1 MIAIPL
7 PRAAPADFLAL
18 TKPRIVALVLVTV
31 AAGFAAAPA
40 GAVSSPVALLHTLI
54 GAALV
59 AAGTNALNQV
69 LERDIDAL
77 MKRTARRPLPSGR
90 LRLNEAAWFAWGAG
104 LVGIVYLAALVN
116 PTTALLAAATLGI
129 YVFMYTPLKRR
140 SSISTLVGAVPGALP
155 VLGGWAAAGAA
166 LDARALVLFW
176 ILFLWQL
183 PHFLALSWLYRDDYA
198 RGGLRMLSVEDPDG
212 RATFRQATLYSLALL
227 PVSLAPAVFGMAGG
241 AYFVAALT
249 LSVVYVAASVA
260 ATMAPSVRA
269 ARRLFL
275 TSLVYL
281 PVLLGLLI
289 LDGVT

>member
-7 PRAAPADFLAL
+7 PRAAPAAFLEL

-40 GAVSSPVALLHTLI
+40 GASGAPMALVHTLV

-69 LERDIDAL
+69 LERDVDAL

-90 LRLNEAAWFAWGAG
+90 LDPNEAAWFAWGAG

-129 YVFMYTPLKRR
+129 YVLVYTPLKRR
-140 SSISTLVGAVPGALP
+140 TSVSTLVGAVPGALP
-155 VLGGWAAAGAA
+155 VLGGWAAAGGA
-166 LDARALVLFW
+166 LDARGWVLFW

-212 RATFRQATLYSLALL
+212 RATFRQATLYALALV
-227 PVSLAPAVFGMAGG
+227 PASLAPAVFGMTGR
-241 AYFVAALT
+241 AYFVIALA
-249 LSVVYVAASVA
+249 LSALYVAASLA
-260 ATMAPSVRA
+260 AAKTPSVRA

-289 LDGVT
+289 LDGVP

>member
-40 GAVSSPVALLHTLI
+40 GVVSSPVALLHTLI

-166 LDARALVLFW
+166 LDARAWVLFW

-212 RATFRQATLYSLALL
+212 RATFRQATLYALALV
-227 PVSLAPAVFGMAGG
+227 PASLAPAAFGMTGG
-241 AYFVAALT
+241 AYFIVTLA
-249 LSVVYVAASVA
+249 LSVLYVAVSLTAM
-260 ATMAPSVRA
+260 MAPSVRA

-281 PVLLGLLI
+281 PVVLGLLI

>member
-7 PRAAPADFLAL
+7 PRAAPADFLEL

-40 GAVSSPVALLHTLI
+40 GAVSSPLVLLHTLV

-59 AAGTNALNQV
+59 AAGTNALNQL
-69 LERDIDAL
+69 LERDVDAL

-90 LRLNEAAWFAWGAG
+90 LRPNEAAWFAWGAG

-116 PTTALLAAATLGI
+116 STTALLAAATLGS
-129 YVFMYTPLKRR
+129 YVFLYTPLKRR
-140 SSISTLVGAVPGALP
+140 SSVSTLVGAVPGALP

-198 RGGLRMLSVEDPDG
+198 RGGLQMLSVTDPDG
-212 RATFRQATLYSLALL
+212 RATFRQATLYALALV
-227 PVSLAPAVFGMAGG
+227 PASLAPAVFGMAGA
-241 AYFVAALT
+241 AYFVVALI
-249 LSVVYVAASVA
+249 LSALYVAASVTA
-260 ATMAPSVRA
+260 MVRPSA
-269 ARRLFL
+269 KTARRLFL

-281 PVLLGLLI
+281 PLVLGLLT